1 MPITRQ
7 KITRALV
14 PTVTAIALATVVS
27 GCGGTDITQARIQA
41 SLPTVFTNLYIQ
53 QQADLGHPGLA
64 PSALQIKNTTCD
76 KGGPSVPDHGAGADW
91 ICLLDFVDGTGTPQP
106 QSKFELKVQPNG
118 CYTAGGSTKVVGPLL
133 IQDPTGKYITN
144 KVFEF
149 DGCFDTTG

>member
-1 MPITRQ
+1 MRINAA
-7 KITRALV
+7 KATRAAV
-14 PTVTAIALATVVS
+14 PMIAALALTALVS
-27 GCGGTDITQARIQA
+27 GCGGTDITQARIQK

-53 QQADLGHPGLA
+53 QQADVGHPGLKA
-64 PSALQIKNTTCD
+64 PALQVKNAACD

-106 QSKFELKVQPNG
+106 QSKFEVKIQPNG

-133 IQDPTGKYITN
+133 IQNRAGKYITN